1 MAPRVPDG
9 AEGGDDLEQF
19 GFVFGASS
27 EVSGDRACDCR
38 RVCAHKVAE
47 FLQSR
52 RALFECR
59 RRRASGCSALQRE
72 YQTQLVFFALA
83 AASWDHDTLVLRPVK
98 VFML

>member
-19 GFVFGASS
+19 RLVGGASS

-38 RVCAHKVAE
+38 RICTHKIAE

-52 RALFECR
+52 LAPLECR
-59 RRRASGCSALQRE
+59 CRCASGCSALQCE
-72 YQTQLVFFALA
+72 YPTQAVFFAFA
-83 AASWDHDTLVLRPVK
+83 ATGWDHDTLGLRPVK

>member
-38 RVCAHKVAE
+38 RVCTHKVAE

-52 RALFECR
+52 LAPFECR
-59 RRRASGCSALQRE
+59 RWRASGCSALQLE
-72 YQTQLVFFALA
+72 YQTQPVFTHA
-83 AASWDHDTLVLRPVK
+83 AAGLDHDTLVLRPVK